1 MSDIFISYARED
13 LDRLRSRAQT
23 LSERGWSVFW
33 DRTIPAGKTW
43 RQFIG
48 KALEE
53 AKCVLV
59 VWSHTSITS
68 EWVIEEADEGRER
81 GVLIPVRI
89 DDVRPPLGFR
99 SIQGV
104 DLFNPELGSPT
115 REFEKLVEDISAI
128 IGPPAEKSGKKKPS
142 SKSAEVQAPTP
153 QPVEKNLEP
162 GTVFRDTLQDGSQG
176 PEMVVIPPGQF
187 KMGDLWG
194 DGGEFDKPVHPVH
207 IPKPFALGR
216 YPVTFDEYETF
227 AAATGGELP
236 GDAEWG
242 RGRRPVINVSW
253 EDAVAY
259 AAWFSKQTGKRYRLP
274 SEAEWEYACR
284 AGTVDAFYWGS
295 EMDYDYCCYLDGS
308 GDSTSI
314 VGQRIPNAWGLY
326 DMSGNVSEWCQDTW
340 KWGGY
345 CDASADGD
353 PWLGEGDSRI
363 ARGGSWFPSDIEE
376 NSVFDCRS
384 GDRKAYEAAVG
395 CFTIGFR
402 VARSDR

>member
-274 SEAEWEYACR
+274 SEAEWEYAAR
-284 AGTVDAFYWGS
+284 SGGKEEKWAGTATERELG
-295 EMDYDYCCYLDGS
+295 DYAWYGENS
-308 GDSTSI
+308 GRKTHP
-314 VGQRIPNAWGLY
+314 VGEKKPNGLWLY
-326 DMSGNVSEWCQDTW
+326 DMSGNVWEWVQDNW
-340 KWGGY
+340 HDSYEGAPDDG
-345 CDASADGD
+345 SAWESGHSG
-353 PWLGEGDSRI
+353 PRVI
-363 ARGGSWFPSDIEE
+363 RGGSWFVEPGLVRAAIRFRGTPDIR
-376 NSVFDCRS
+376 FD
-384 GDRKAYEAAVG
+384 G
-395 CFTIGFR
+395 IGFR
-402 VARSDR
+402 LAQDL

>member
-1 MSDIFISYARED
+1 MVIFVICAIASF
-13 LDRLRSRAQT
+13 AQAGSAVT
-23 LSERGWSVFW
+23 IEPPAGSLSEGPIDGMVFAW
-33 DRTIPAGKTW
+33 IPSGSFSMGDSTIIK
-43 RQFIG
+43 
-48 KALEE
+48 
-53 AKCVLV
+53 
-59 VWSHTSITS
+59 
-68 EWVIEEADEGRER
+68 
-81 GVLIPVRI
+81 
-89 DDVRPPLGFR
+89 
-99 SIQGV
+99 
-104 DLFNPELGSPT
+104 LGSFGIASPVHT
-115 REFEKLVEDISAI
+115 VTIMGFEMMTTEVTQGMWLDVMGSN
-128 IGPPAEKSGKKKPS
+128 PS
-142 SKSAEVQAPTP
+142 WFTGDPGL
-153 QPVEKNLEP
+153 PVE
-162 GTVFRDTLQDGSQG
+162 Q
-176 PEMVVIPPGQF
+176 
-187 KMGDLWG
+187 
-194 DGGEFDKPVHPVH
+194 
-207 IPKPFALGR
+207 
-216 YPVTFDEYETF
+216 
-227 AAATGGELP
+227 
-236 GDAEWG
+236 
-242 RGRRPVINVSW
+242 VSW
-253 EDAVAY
+253 FDCQA
-259 AAWFSKQTGKRYRLP
+259 FLDSLNSIDPSHSYRLP